1 MMNLDDF
8 LASLRADINSTDTSV
23 VRANE
28 LLNLARATAQK
39 YGLRVNLPSAVGSA
53 APQREIS
60 APVQPVVSRPAPS
73 APVVKPEPQPD
84 VEKKEPQP
92 EPKVE
97 SKEPNQAKEKP
108 TVAPTPRPTVA
119 SPKAPEPQAKKED
132 KPQVEEENKEAQDH
146 QIRVPVIHDWFIK
159 IRFSGSSEAHETK
172 KVRLESQGIYDPER
186 GAVDPESLP
195 SWEKSAREVIARI
208 KPEILAYGAKYKISG
223 SQESRVLEVEF
234 HRDEPTQQV
243 IDQPSPTST
252 SYAAGAPKNSSSL
265 ERLGELT
272 NMARRQLGL
281 VPIAFIPATV
291 QSGLSSFQLDF
302 DHQPTE
308 FEVIESLFE
317 RLVGQGDSFGLLDV
331 GPVLRKVHLSMA
343 KMDNSE
349 NTGVYS
355 CQILFAVL
363 SS

>member
-39 YGLRVNLPSAVGSA
+39 YDLAVNLPSAVGPGAS
-53 APQREIS
+53 QQQIS
-60 APVQPVVSRPAPS
+60 APVQQAPSRPTPPAP
-73 APVVKPEPQPD
+73 AVEPEPQPE
-84 VEKKEPQP
+84 VEEKLPQL

-97 SKEPNQAKEKP
+97 SKETYQAKEQPTPAPTTPP
-108 TVAPTPRPTVA
+108 TVTPQ
-119 SPKAPEPQAKKED
+119 KAPEPQPKKET
-132 KPQVEEENKEAQDH
+132 KPQVEEESKEAQDH
-146 QIRVPVIHDWFIK
+146 HIRVPVIHDWFVK
-159 IRFSGSSEAHETK
+159 IRFSGSTEEHETK

-186 GAVDPESLP
+186 GAVDPDSLP
-195 SWEKSAREVIARI
+195 SWEKNAREVIARI
-208 KPEILAYGAKYKISG
+208 KQEILAYGGKYKISG
-223 SQESRVLEVEF
+223 SPESRVLEVEL
-234 HRDEPTQQV
+234 HRPESTQQV
-243 IDQPSPTST
+243 IDQPSPAPAP
-252 SYAAGAPKNSSSL
+252 AAVGAPKTSSSL

-272 NMARRQLGL
+272 NVARRQLGL
-281 VPIAFIPATV
+281 MPVAFFPATI

-308 FEVIESLFE
+308 SEVIESLFE
-317 RLVGQGDSFGLLDV
+317 RLVGQGDPFGLLGV

>member
-39 YGLRVNLPSAVGSA
+39 YDLAVNLPSAVGPGASRQQIPA
-53 APQREIS
+53 T
-60 APVQPVVSRPAPS
+60 VQQAPS
-73 APVVKPEPQPD
+73 QPSPPSPAVEPEPQPE
-84 VEKKEPQP
+84 VEEKLPQP

-97 SKEPNQAKEKP
+97 SKEPYQTKEQSTP
-108 TVAPTPRPTVA
+108 APTTQPKVTPQ
-119 SPKAPEPQAKKED
+119 KAPEPQPKKEA
-132 KPQVEEENKEAQDH
+132 KPQVEEESKETQDH
-146 QIRVPVIHDWFIK
+146 HIRVPVIHDWFVK
-159 IRFSGSSEAHETK
+159 IRFSGSTEAHETK
-172 KVRLESQGIYDPER
+172 KIRLESQGIYDPER
-186 GAVDPESLP
+186 GAVDPDSLP
-195 SWEKSAREVIARI
+195 SWEKNAREVIARI
-208 KPEILAYGAKYKISG
+208 KQEILAYGAKYKISG
-223 SQESRVLEVEF
+223 SPESRVLEVEL
-234 HRDEPTQQV
+234 HRSEPIQQV
-243 IDQPSPTST
+243 IDQPSPAT
-252 SYAAGAPKNSSSL
+252 APAVGAQKTSSSL

-272 NMARRQLGL
+272 NVARRQLGL
-281 VPIAFIPATV
+281 MPVAFFPATV
-291 QSGLSSFQLDF
+291 ESGLSSFQLDF
-302 DHQPTE
+302 NHQPAE
-308 FEVIESLFE
+308 SEVIESLFE
-317 RLVGQGDSFGLLDV
+317 RLVGQGDPFGLLGV